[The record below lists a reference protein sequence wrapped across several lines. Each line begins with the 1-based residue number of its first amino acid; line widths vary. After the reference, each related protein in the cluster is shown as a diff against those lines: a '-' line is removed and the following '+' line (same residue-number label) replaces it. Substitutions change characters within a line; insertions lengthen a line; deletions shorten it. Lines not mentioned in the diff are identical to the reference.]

1 MDLIGCYLVNNKF
14 GRLLIVV
21 NNDEIFFVVVIF
33 VCDYILVVVEI
44 NIVVNIR
51 NLNGFL
57 FIWF

>member
-51 NLNGFL
+51 NLNGFV